1 MADCIC
7 ASLNVS
13 PCTGAADCPEQTHIH
28 GCFADIGNCDEPEQ
42 HTEPPAPS
50 GATRVHE
57 GPFDPVVEFVALTLA
72 QYGDSVNTRLAD
84 VIPQAVWDDLTERGL
99 IHHGCDHT
107 GEGYCVATNAGADY
121 LIERV
126 AARAR

>member
-1 MADCIC
+1 MQRD
-7 ASLNVS
+7 SS
-13 PCTGAADCPEQTHIH
+13 
-28 GCFADIGNCDEPEQ
+28 
-42 HTEPPAPS
+42 S
-50 GATRVHE
+50 GATRNHE

-99 IHHGCDHT
+99 IHHGRDHT

-126 AARAR
+126 AARAH